1 MAGGSPADG
10 GARPAFG
17 EFRITLEAKIMIVIR
32 KEEWYTKGVAVV
44 EGRSAR
50 GGGFMARASHR
61 QCRRAVGHAW
71 MYKIGHEH
79 EKWPPA

>member
-1 MAGGSPADG
+1 MLRGAMGGREPCP
-10 GARPAFG
+10 R
-17 EFRITLEAKIMIVIR
+17 EKKCEVNIMIVIR
-32 KEEWYTKGVAVV
+32 KDEWYTKGVAVV

-61 QCRRAVGHAW
+61 QCRRAVGDAW